1 MGSYNLWKR
10 CGGFQP
16 SNTQTTP
23 NILTATWPGKKV
35 SLTNSTHKVRHVR
48 KHKKVFVKRRVT
60 HKHSKKVRH
69 VRKHKKVVVKR
80 RVVHHRKNY
89 SKVIRYYT
97 IKSKTI
103 RKIVKYMKKYHVS
116 TYKQMKI
123 VRSLWKV
130 LSKSKKLSIKQV
142 KRSIKRILKYHKIYI
157 LKLV

>member
-35 SLTNSTHKVRHVR
+35 SLTNSTH
-48 KHKKVFVKRRVT
+48 
-60 HKHSKKVRH
+60 KVRH

-142 KRSIKRILKYHKIYI
+142 KRSIKRFLKYHKIYI
-157 LKLV
+157 RKLV